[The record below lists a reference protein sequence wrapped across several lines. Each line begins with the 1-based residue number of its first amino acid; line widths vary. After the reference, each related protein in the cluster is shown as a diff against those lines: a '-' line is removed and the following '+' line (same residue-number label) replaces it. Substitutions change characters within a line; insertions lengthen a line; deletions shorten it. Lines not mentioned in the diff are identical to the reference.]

1 MKVGIPQDFKNYLS
15 LRGASVAGN
24 EAETHQPLTMRA
36 LVLGAF
42 LSFFL
47 GTGANYA
54 DIAISGS
61 YLTLDFSAPGAI
73 FLFLVLVGLL
83 NTLFKFAGRNVGLA
97 FGSFAVVT
105 AYYIYNYYPFT
116 ALLPYSPG
124 VLFSSFLVVA
134 LLANALLAMGGRN
147 LALNRSEL
155 IVVYIMLLVVASLA
169 TMGLCETIL
178 PAITG
183 AFYYVSPENK
193 WAELLFPHLPREIM
207 VDDGQGNR
215 TFFEGF
221 AEAQYSIPYA
231 IWLRPMCL
239 WGAFL
244 LALYMTMV
252 GVAVILRRQWMDRE
266 RLAYPLVQAAQV
278 IIRSETDKE
287 AINPFFKS
295 RAMWYGASIPIIVG
309 LFTGL
314 AKYFPGFPVIQ
325 MAWSF
330 PIFGGQAI
338 NMTLSFAVLGFS
350 YLISP
355 DIAAGIWGFALL
367 AKIEK
372 ALFVT
377 QGVIKEQDVWAV
389 RVTELLNYQGL
400 GALIAFVLLGLWV
413 GREHLVEVGRKF
425 IGAASELS
433 DDDEIMSYRAA
444 VASVLIGSVVMVAW
458 FAYLGAPWW
467 SGVIFVGV
475 AMFIFTGI
483 SRIVAESGVPA
494 LLSPMTAP
502 DFMVYGLG
510 STLMGPKA
518 IAVYSLS
525 YIFAT
530 DIRVFLM
537 GMVANGLKLIEGM
550 NKASRRYVFWAI
562 LIAIFIGIASSLWT
576 VMELAYK
583 NGGINTSGWFFNGMP
598 NNIYRTAVKTL
609 EPHGVYWLGMGAAG
623 AGAGA
628 MLGLTWLR
636 QRFLWWPLHPI
647 GFPIMTSWLID
658 WMWFSIFFAWL
669 IKIVVLRYG
678 GAAMFTRSRQFFLG
692 IIVGRM
698 LITGIWLIIDYLTGT
713 VGNSIFWI

>member
-1 MKVGIPQDFKNYLS
+1 MKVGIPQDFRNYLS
-15 LRGASVAGN
+15 LRGASISGDETA
-24 EAETHQPLTMRA
+24 THQPLTLRA
-36 LVLGAF
+36 LAVGTF

-47 GTGANYA
+47 GVGANYA

-61 YLTLDFSAPGAI
+61 YMTLDFSAPGAI
-73 FLFLVLVGLL
+73 FLFLVFVGLL
-83 NTLFKFAGRNVGLA
+83 NALFKFAARNIGLA
-97 FGSFAVVT
+97 FASLALMT
-105 AYYIYNYYPFT
+105 AFYVYNYYPFT
-116 ALLPYSPG
+116 ALVPYSPG
-124 VLFSSFLVVA
+124 VLFSSFVLVC
-134 LLANALLAMGGRN
+134 LLANALLALGGRN

-215 TFFEGF
+215 DFFEGF
-221 AEAQYSIPYA
+221 ATAQYSIPYA
-231 IWLRPMCL
+231 LWVRPMLL
-239 WGAFL
+239 WGVFL

-252 GVAVILRRQWMDRE
+252 GVAVVLRRQWMDRE

-278 IIRSETDKE
+278 IIRAEDEHQT
-287 AINPFFKS
+287 INPFFKS

-314 AKYFPGFPVIQ
+314 AKYFPGFPVFQ
-325 MAWSF
+325 TAWSF
-330 PIFGGQAI
+330 PIFGGQSI

-367 AKIEK
+367 AKLEK
-372 ALFVT
+372 AFFVT
-377 QGVIKEQDVWAV
+377 QGVVKEQDVWAV
-389 RVTELLNYQGL
+389 AVTELLNYQGL
-400 GALIAFVLLGLWV
+400 GALFVFVLLGLWV
-413 GREHLVEVGRKF
+413 GREHLSAVGRKF
-425 IGAASELS
+425 IGVESELS
-433 DDDEIMSYRAA
+433 DDDEIMPYRAA
-444 VASVLIGSVVMVAW
+444 VAVVLAGVVVMVGW

-467 SGVIFVGV
+467 AGLIFVVV
-475 AMFIFTGI
+475 AMVIFTGI
-483 SRIVAESGVPA
+483 SRIVAEAGVPA
-494 LLSPMTAP
+494 LISPMTAP
-502 DFMVYGLG
+502 DFMIYGLG
-510 STLMGPKA
+510 SSLLGAKA
-518 IAVYSLS
+518 ITTFSLS

-550 NKASRRYVFWAI
+550 NKRSRRYVFWAI
-562 LIAIFIGIASSLWT
+562 LIAIFVGISSSLWT
-576 VMELAYK
+576 VMQLAYK
-583 NGGINTSGWFFNGMP
+583 DGGINTSIWFFNGMP
-598 NNIYRTAVKTL
+598 NVIYKTAVKGL
-609 EPHGVYWLGMGAAG
+609 ESHGVYWPGMGFVGIGAA
-623 AGAGA
+623 A

-647 GFPIMTSWLID
+647 GFPIMTSWLVD
-658 WMWFSIFFAWL
+658 WMWFSIFFAWM
-669 IKIVVLRYG
+669 IKTIVLKYG
-678 GAAMFTRSRQFFLG
+678 GAAMFTRSRHFFLG

-698 LITGIWLIIDYLTGT
+698 LITGVWLVIDFLTGT
-713 VGNSIFWI
+713 VGNSIFWV